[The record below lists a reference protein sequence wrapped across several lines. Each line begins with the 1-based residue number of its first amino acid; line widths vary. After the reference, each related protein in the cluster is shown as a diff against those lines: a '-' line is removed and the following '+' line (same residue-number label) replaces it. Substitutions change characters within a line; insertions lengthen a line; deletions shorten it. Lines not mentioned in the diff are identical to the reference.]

1 MRTERKSNN
10 NIFENNLSNCLITFT
25 LGFHNFGLCLIKPI
39 LRFIEKLASYN
50 FCENGTYRA
59 VTLAGHDNALFFW
72 NLRIKK
78 HPQIIHSQ
86 NPLKV
91 GTSVT
96 WPKYDHIFRC
106 NILKNHFRHLKLY
119 SNSPSWLAGGRC
131 QMGTF
136 WKTKDWNA
144 CTQAAIRF
152 ILQRNTKF
160 YSCTQTVIR
169 FLQWNTIFRIIPNG
183 HLFFLQRNTKFW
195 KLHLKAIRFYATK

>member
-86 NPLKV
+86 NHPQSTHFSHLTKRRSQLSLQFPEKPFQAPKIKFKFLKLIGWRSLSNGHLLKDKRLKCV
-91 GTSVT
+91 YPSGHSFYFTA
-96 WPKYDHIFRC
+96 KYE
-106 NILKNHFRHLKLY
+106 ILQLY
-119 SNSPSWLAGGRC
+119 SNGHS
-131 QMGTF
+131 F
-136 WKTKDWNA
+136 
-144 CTQAAIRF
+144 F
-152 ILQRNTKF
+152 
-160 YSCTQTVIR
+160 TVKYDI
-169 FLQWNTIFRIIPNG
+169 
-183 HLFFLQRNTKFW
+183 
-195 KLHLKAIRFYATK
+195 